1 VGEAANLER
10 SLPENVRGNT
20 VAAKDVRGVQDVLDD
35 LVHASIHHGDQEEAR
50 G

>member
-10 SLPENVRGNT
+10 SLPENMRGNI
-20 VAAKDVRGVQDVLDD
+20 VAVKDVRDVQDVLND
-35 LVHASIHHGDQEEAR
+35 LVHASIHHGDQEEAH